1 MEFRAGRPTD
11 QTALRV
17 EGINIMIRNSLL
29 ISFAALV
36 LAGCGTPETNEH
48 LSTPQPAA
56 AHTVQSPSIL
66 ETYIGG
72 VIFKVDRT
80 KPLPNVFG
88 KPDIF
93 GRKVYAGYTELRYQG
108 LTEEGRILLRLTEA
122 ETQSNETT
130 MTRSGQST
138 FDGRVDQQGNVSGT
152 LTRPPQ
158 GSTVLLPANTT
169 EFAFDP
175 TKEKELT
182 IAGTR
187 VRFVEYKPQGLKFSL
202 IK

>member
-1 MEFRAGRPTD
+1 M
-11 QTALRV
+11 
-17 EGINIMIRNSLL
+17 
-29 ISFAALV
+29 

-48 LSTPQPAA
+48 LSAPQPAA
-56 AHTVQSPSIL
+56 AHTVQSLSVQLAATVQSPSVL

-108 LTEEGRILLRLTEA
+108 LTEDGRILLRLTEA

-138 FDGRVDQQGNVSGT
+138 VNGRVDQYGNVSGT
-152 LTRPPQ
+152 VTRPPQ
-158 GSTVLLPANTT
+158 GSTVLLPPNTT

-175 TKEKELT
+175 SKEKELT
-182 IAGTR
+182 IAGTQ
-187 VRFVEYKPQGLKFSL
+187 VRFVEFKPQSLKFSL